1 MLNEIYPSKVN
12 VGTHTELDAYEKK
25 ALSAK
30 TSLEESRKVLL
41 DNKDSDFAM
50 KILF

>member
-1 MLNEIYPSKVN
+1 MHVN
-12 VGTHTELDAYEKK
+12 KK
-25 ALSAK
+25 ALSVK